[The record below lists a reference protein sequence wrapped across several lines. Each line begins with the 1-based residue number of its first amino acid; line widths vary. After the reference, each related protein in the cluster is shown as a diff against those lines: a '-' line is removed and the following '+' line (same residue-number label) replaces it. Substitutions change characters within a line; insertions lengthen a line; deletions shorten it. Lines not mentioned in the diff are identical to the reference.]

1 MKKALLKL
9 TFTFSLFL
17 LFTTGLL
24 AQVTTSGITGKVT
37 GEGSEPLPGVTIVVT
52 HLPSGTTSGVI
63 SNVDGRYTLQGLRT
77 GGPYRVE
84 MSFVGYQKAVF
95 NDVVLKLGE
104 NYVLDANL
112 KESTEEIGEVI
123 ISATAISNMKS
134 DRAGAITSVGKEMIS
149 ATPTITRSMN
159 DIMRL
164 SPQSSTTSN
173 GYAVGGGNY
182 RQSYVT
188 VDGAAFNNAFG
199 IGANLPASGAPIS
212 LDAIEELSVSI
223 TPYDVRQSGFIGGAI
238 NAVTRSGDNEFK
250 GTAYTYMNGDQ
261 WQGNKVGDY
270 ELKKQD
276 TKYNTYGLSIGGPII
291 KNKLFFFVNAEY
303 EDNVSPGPSFILRK
317 SETEEFGKNN
327 IVRPT
332 ESDVNKM
339 LDYLSATYNYNPGR
353 ISNYPSETPSMRLMG
368 RFDWN
373 INENNKLNLRLSHTA
388 SKYSS
393 SPSGSTSPLTANNI
407 YPGNSALSINRGL
420 GRTSNYAMYFE
431 SSRYFQ
437 EQNFSSIATEL
448 NSRLFD
454 KKLNNMLRFTYSY
467 QNEPRSYVGDA
478 FPTVDILKDGA
489 AYMSFGPDPF
499 TAGNTRVVD
508 TYVLTDE
515 ATWSWDVNNFTL
527 GFQYEYQ
534 NAVNGFMQG
543 GNGYY
548 VFASM
553 ADFMNDPSMPG
564 YTTGKASA
572 FGITHSNSA
581 DLSQFKSELAFK
593 QVSLYLQDQINVSD
607 NFRLTAGFRFEMPKY
622 PSIEDTNYNE
632 AFAKLNF
639 GGASYSTAQLPN
651 ASITFSPRIG
661 FNWDLTGDRKYV
673 LRGGTGVFVGRL
685 PYVWLVSVVGN
696 SNVGQ
701 TQYFYNTPSQASGVQ
716 PDFKKDLKDILS
728 QLYGGNYTPK
738 TPTAPASPTILSNE
752 LSMPATWKSSLAFDA
767 KLPGDINF
775 TLEGI
780 YNDDLNPVVVT
791 NAGFYESGT
800 IQLNANDIRPTY
812 KRYINNQNAYVIENN
827 REHDSYYYSIT
838 AQLSK
843 KFDFGL
849 DLSLAYTKS
858 QAKSYSDGIGDQV
871 TSAFSTNTFNVN
883 GTNRHEIGYASYVAP
898 NRIIAT
904 VGYRKEY
911 AKNFASGAYFVYDGS
926 ELGYAGGYSYSRF
939 SYTMGNVVGD
949 FGANNLLYIPASR
962 AELDS
967 WTFAD
972 ATGYT
977 GAQQKDDFWNYI
989 EQDAYLSKHK
999 GEYAERGGAIAPWH
1013 NQLDFK
1019 FVQDFFVTAAGKRNT
1034 LQLGVDI
1041 KNLLNL
1047 VNSDWG
1053 LYKTAYATN
1062 ILSYNT
1068 STKAYSFPKVNNEVL
1083 TTTFKNYESFSST
1096 YMIQFSLRY
1105 IFN

>member
-1 MKKALLKL
+1 MNMKKALLKL
-9 TFTFSLFL
+9 TFLFSLFL
-17 LFTTGLL
+17 LFTITLN
-24 AQVTTSGITGKVT
+24 AQVTTSGINGKITGT
-37 GEGSEPLPGVTIVVT
+37 DNESLPGVTVIVT
-52 HLPSGTTSGVI
+52 HVPSGTTSGVI
-63 SNVDGRYTLQGLRT
+63 SNSEGRYIIQGLRT

-84 MSFVGYQKAVF
+84 MSFVGYQKAIF
-95 NDVVLKLGE
+95 DDVTLKLGE

-112 KESTEEIGEVI
+112 KESTEQIAEVV
-123 ISATAISNMKS
+123 ISAAAISNMKS

-212 LDAIEELSVSI
+212 LDAIEEISVSI

-270 ELKKQD
+270 ELTKQD
-276 TKYNTYGLSIGGPII
+276 TKYNTYGLSIGGPIV
-291 KNKLFFFVNAEY
+291 KNKLFFFLNAEY
-303 EDNVSPGPSFILRK
+303 EDNVSPGPSFILRN
-317 SETEEFGKNN
+317 SDTEEFGKNN
-327 IVRPT
+327 VVRPT
-332 ESDVNKM
+332 TGDVNTM
-339 LDYLSATYNYNPGR
+339 QDYLSNTYDYNPGQ
-353 ISNYPSETPSMRLMG
+353 ISNYPAETPSMRLMG
-368 RFDWN
+368 RLDWN

-393 SPSGSTSPLTANNI
+393 SPSSSTSPLTANTI
-407 YPGNSALSINRGL
+407 YPGSKPLSINAGL
-420 GRTSNYAMYFE
+420 GRTSTYSMYFE

-448 NSRLFD
+448 NSRMFD
-454 KKLNNMLRFTYSY
+454 KRVNNMMRFTYSY
-467 QNEPRSYVGDA
+467 QNEPRSYYGGA

-508 TYVLTDE
+508 TYVFTDE
-515 ATWSWDVNNFTL
+515 ASWNWDINNFTL
-527 GFQYEYQ
+527 GVQYEYQ

-553 ADFMNDPSMPG
+553 DDFMNNKKP
-564 YTTGKASA
+564 SA

-581 DLSQFKSELAFK
+581 DLTPFKSELAF
-593 QVSLYLQDQINVSD
+593 QQFSLYWQDQMNVSD
-607 NFRLTAGFRFEMPKY
+607 NFRLTVGLRFEMPKY
-622 PSIEDTNYNE
+622 PSIEETNYNK
-632 AFAKLNF
+632 AFADLSF
-639 GGASYSTAQLPN
+639 GGTHYSTAQLPDQ
-651 ASITFSPRIG
+651 SITFSPRIG
-661 FNWDLTGDRKYV
+661 FNWDITGDRKYI

-701 TQYFYNTPSQASGVQ
+701 TQYFYNKPSEATGKQ
-716 PDFKKDLKDILS
+716 PDFHKDLNDILTD
-728 QLYGGNYTPK
+728 LYGGNFTPTTPK
-738 TPTAPASPTILSNE
+738 APASPTILSE
-752 LSMPATWKSSLAFDA
+752 SLKMPATWKSSLAFDA

-780 YNDDLNPVVVT
+780 YNNDLNPVVVT
-791 NAGFYESGT
+791 NGGFYETGT
-800 IQLNANDIRPTY
+800 IQLNANDTRPTY

-827 REHDSYYYSIT
+827 KEHDSYYYSIS

-843 KFDFGL
+843 KFKFGL

-858 QAKSYSDGIGDQV
+858 QSKAYSDGIGDQV

-904 VGYRKEY
+904 AGYRKEY
-911 AKNFASGAYFVYDGS
+911 AKHFASGAYFVYDVS
-926 ELGYAGGYSYSRF
+926 ELGYAGGFSYSRF

-949 FGANNLLYIPASR
+949 AGANNLLYIPATR
-962 AELDS
+962 EELET
-967 WTFAD
+967 WKFAD

-977 GAQQKDDFWNYI
+977 GAQQKEDFWNYI
-989 EQDAYLSKHK
+989 QQDAYLSNHK
-999 GEYAERGGAIAPWH
+999 GEYAERGGAVMPFH
-1013 NQLDFK
+1013 HQLDFK
-1019 FVQDFFVTAAGKRNT
+1019 FVQDFYLTTAGKKNT
-1034 LQLGVDI
+1034 LQFGVDI

-1047 VNSDWG
+1047 MNSDWG
-1053 LYKTAYATN
+1053 LYQTTYATN
-1062 ILSYNT
+1062 ILSYST

-1083 TTTFKNYESFSST
+1083 TTTFKNYESFTST

>member
-1 MKKALLKL
+1 MKKALFKL

-17 LFTTGLL
+17 LFTTGLI

-37 GEGSEPLPGVTIVVT
+37 GAGNEPLPGVTVVVVHT
-52 HLPSGTTSGVI
+52 PSGTTSGVI
-63 SNVDGRYTLQGLRT
+63 SNADGRYTLQGLRT

-84 MSFVGYQKAVF
+84 MSFVGYQKAIF

-112 KESTEEIGEVI
+112 KESTEQIGEI
-123 ISATAISNMKS
+123 LISASAISNMKS

-173 GYAVGGGNY
+173 GFAVGGGNY
-182 RQSYVT
+182 RQSFVT

-199 IGANLPASGAPIS
+199 IGANLPASGSPIS
-212 LDAIEELSVSI
+212 LDAIEEISVSV

-238 NAVTRSGDNEFK
+238 NAVTRSGDNQFK

-270 ELKKQD
+270 ELTKQD
-276 TKYNTYGLSIGGPII
+276 TKYNTYGLSVGGPII

-303 EDNVSPGPSFILRK
+303 EDNVSPGPSYTLRK
-317 SETEEFGKNN
+317 SDTEEFGKNN
-327 IVRPT
+327 VVRPT
-332 ESDVNKM
+332 EADVNTM
-339 LDYLSATYNYNPGR
+339 LGYLQSEYGYNPGR
-353 ISNYPSETPSMRLMG
+353 ISNYPTETPSMRLMG

-388 SKYSS
+388 SKDANN
-393 SPSGSTSPLTANNI
+393 PSTSTSPLTSNLI
-407 YPGNSALSINRGL
+407 YPGNAALSVAADLR
-420 GRTSNYAMYFE
+420 RSSAYSMYFE

-437 EQNFSSIATEL
+437 ERNFSSVATEL

-454 KKLNNMLRFTYSY
+454 KKLNNTLRFTYSY
-467 QNEPRSYVGDA
+467 QNEPRSYTGGT

-489 AYMSFGPDPF
+489 PYMSFGPDPF
-499 TAGNTRVVD
+499 TAGNTREVN
-508 TYVLTDE
+508 TYVVTDE
-515 ATWSWDVNNFTL
+515 VTWSWDVNNFTV
-527 GFQYEYQ
+527 GFQYENQ
-534 NAVNGFMQG
+534 NAINGFMQG

-553 ADFMNDPSMPG
+553 DDFMNGAKP
-564 YTTGKASA
+564 SA

-581 DLSQFKSELAFK
+581 DLTPFKSELAF
-593 QVSLYLQDQINVSD
+593 QQYSLYMQDQIDVSD
-607 NFRLTAGFRFEMPKY
+607 NFRLTAGFRFEMPSY
-622 PSIEDTNYNE
+622 PSIEETNYNE

-639 GGASYSTAQLPN
+639 GGASYSTAQLPD
-651 ASITFSPRIG
+651 ARVTFSPRIG
-661 FNWDLTGDRKYV
+661 FNWDLTGARKYV
-673 LRGGTGVFVGRL
+673 VRGGTGVFVGRL

-701 TQYFYNTPSQASGVQ
+701 TQYFYNTQSQATGVQ
-716 PDFKKDLKDILS
+716 PDFHQNLNDILS
-728 QLYGGNYTPK
+728 QLYNGNFNPAVPK
-738 TPTAPASPTILSNE
+738 APASPTILSE
-752 LSMPATWKSSLAFDA
+752 GLSMPSTWKSSLAFDA
-767 KLPGDINF
+767 KLPGDINL

-780 YNDDLNPVVVT
+780 YNKDINPVVVT
-791 NAGFYESGT
+791 NKGYRESGT
-800 IQLNANDIRPTY
+800 ITLNANDTRPTY
-812 KRYINNQNAYVIENN
+812 SRYINSQNAYVIENLG
-827 REHDSYYYSIT
+827 ESDAYYYSIT

-849 DLSLAYTKS
+849 DLSFAYTRS
-858 QAKSYSDGIGDQV
+858 EAKAYGDGIGDQV

-883 GTNRHEIGYASYVAP
+883 GTNKHELGYGTYVAP
-898 NRIIAT
+898 DRIIAT
-904 VGYRKEY
+904 VGFRKEY
-911 AKNFASGAYFVYDGS
+911 AKHFGSGAYFVYDGS
-926 ELGYAGGYSYSRF
+926 QLGYAGGFSYTRF

-949 FGANNLLYIPASR
+949 GGANNLLYIPASKS
-962 AELDS
+962 ELDS
-967 WTFAD
+967 WAFAD

-977 GAQQKDDFWNYI
+977 GAQQKEDFWNYI
-989 EQDAYLSKHK
+989 EQDKYLSKHK

-1019 FVQDFFVTAAGKRNT
+1019 FVQDFYVTAGGKKNT
-1034 LQLGVDI
+1034 LQLGVDV
-1041 KNLLNL
+1041 KNFLNLL
-1047 VNSDWG
+1047 NSDWG
-1053 LYKTAYATN
+1053 LYKTAYSTN
-1062 ILSYNT
+1062 ILSYST
-1068 STKAYSFPKVNNEVL
+1068 SKKTYSFPKVNNEVL
-1083 TTTFKNYESFSST
+1083 KETFKDYESFSST